1 MISAND
7 FKFLT
12 IKYILLWNKHVHHDK
27 LNKLLKKKLKTKA
40 LSKYTDSNPKSGMG
54 V

>member
-27 LNKLLKKKLKTKA
+27 LNKLLKKKIE
-40 LSKYTDSNPKSGMG
+40 NKST
-54 V
+54 VKIHRQQP